1 MNHSRRLIVTGLDSG
16 YFDYG
21 LDLIRSI
28 GRAAPSPERLAVL
41 DLGLSADQRARL
53 HDMDIAT
60 VQPGWDYPFM
70 NDARAP
76 RWFQAMTARPHL
88 PRHFPGFETY
98 VWIDADAWIQD
109 WAPLQALIDA
119 SGGGALAI
127 VEERLVGIDTEIEDA
142 DGSRRRFALDPAQAT
157 AQNEADWRAVFGD
170 PIADAI
176 GRLPYFNCGV
186 FALRGD
192 SPHWSAWS
200 RCLHDCLHRPFRK
213 TAEQQALNICIRRG
227 EIAVAPQDIAANFLF
242 TNELPA
248 YDESRACFVV
258 PEDGRKVG
266 VMHLC
271 DLKRLAGIVFPRW
284 AGVGNGG
291 AGIRLSPRFRV

>member
-1 MNHSRRLIVTGLDSG
+1 MSKQSRLIVTGLDSG
-16 YFDYG
+16 YFDFG
-21 LDLIRSI
+21 FDLIRSI
-28 GRAAPSPERLAVL
+28 AGAAPSPERMGVL
-41 DLGLSADQRARL
+41 DLGLTPGQRDRL
-53 HDMDIAT
+53 QAMNIAA
-60 VQPGWDYPFM
+60 VAPGWDYPFM
-70 NDARAP
+70 NDERAP

-88 PRHFPGFETY
+88 PRHFPGFATY

-109 WAPLQALIDA
+109 WAPVQTLIDA
-119 SGGGALAI
+119 SEDGALAI
-127 VEERLVGIDTEIEDA
+127 VEERLVGIDAEIEDA
-142 DGSRRRFALDPAQAT
+142 DGTRRRFTLDPAQAT

-186 FALRGD
+186 FALRGE
-192 SPHWSAWS
+192 SPAWSAWS

-248 YDESRACFVV
+248 YDEAQARFVV
-258 PEDGRKVG
+258 PEDGRPIG
-266 VMHLC
+266 VLHLC
-271 DLKRLAGIVFPRW
+271 DLKRLRSVVFPRW
-284 AGVGNGG
+284 GGGV
-291 AGIRLSPRFRV
+291 GIRLSPRFRG